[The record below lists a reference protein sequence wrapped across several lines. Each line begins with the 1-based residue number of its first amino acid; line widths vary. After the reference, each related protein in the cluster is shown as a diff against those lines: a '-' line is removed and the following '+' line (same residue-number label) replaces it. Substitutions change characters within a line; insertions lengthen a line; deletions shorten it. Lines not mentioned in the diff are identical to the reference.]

1 MVRVLSGTYATCRC
15 ACGEER
21 RVAISNLVHSDLKRI
36 SLSCG
41 CLRSERASD
50 AHFKHGINYSD
61 YRYSLWRS
69 IKKRCFSVTWKD
81 YPYYGGRGITMHE
94 PWIDNYILFATDLE
108 REVGPRPEGM
118 TIDRIDNNGNY
129 QPGNLRWATRSEQAY
144 NRRPRTRDE

>member
-1 MVRVLSGTYATCRC
+1 
-15 ACGEER
+15 
-21 RVAISNLVHSDLKRI
+21 
-36 SLSCG
+36 
-41 CLRSERASD
+41 
-50 AHFKHGINYSD
+50 
-61 YRYSLWRS
+61 
-69 IKKRCFSVTWKD
+69 
-81 YPYYGGRGITMHE
+81 MHE